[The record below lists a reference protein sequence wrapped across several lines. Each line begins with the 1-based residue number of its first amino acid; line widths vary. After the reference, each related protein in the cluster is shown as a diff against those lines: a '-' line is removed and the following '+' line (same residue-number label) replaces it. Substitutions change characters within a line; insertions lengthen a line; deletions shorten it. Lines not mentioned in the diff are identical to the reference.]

1 MGVPVI
7 PLRFLSNE
15 RTSFYSDLIGSDM
28 NMSTSFTWPTWP
40 SWPAWPVKLA
50 TLFLFLSKFVES
62 IAVGTSL
69 NIVIWCRNVN
79 GSKPTSRTSYH
90 CNCIFVLYFDAKPP
104 KIAGMSCDWGELSIH
119 LIYFAKFQVLRKKK
133 ISQKRDLAGFF
144 KELSSRGD
152 NENQLSRVVDSRF
165 PTEVSASQSFNHGIS
180 TNP

>member
-1 MGVPVI
+1 MQVASNTNTLVVNCCIRWGVPVI

-15 RTSFYSDLIGSDM
+15 RTSFYSDLICSDM

-50 TLFLFLSKFVES
+50 TLFLFSSKFVES

-90 CNCIFVLYFDAKPP
+90 CNCIFVLYFDVKSP

-133 ISQKRDLAGFF
+133 ISQKRTLQVS
-144 KELSSRGD
+144 LRSY
-152 NENQLSRVVDSRF
+152 RVVEITR
-165 PTEVSASQSFNHGIS
+165 TNSAE
-180 TNP
+180 